1 MPYIR
6 HSIFL
11 ARHVQNKRLTPKHC
25 RLVGL
30 DGSASH
36 GSLDRVHHVRNRAV
50 SLGCREQH
58 DLTKTYASDPSRHY
72 YRSRYALYDLQSTL
86 SVSRPVILMNV
97 TNLLNCMRA
106 CQPLVEQHL
115 TTQQQRTQCQSHL
128 TSTEE
133 AFESWMRM
141 ARPHVISSL
150 DSLCRTEETGRRP
163 HTAPVDSNLAHR
175 VYYISLSLSRLHS
188 HME

>member
-1 MPYIR
+1 MSTMSEIELYL
-6 HSIFL
+6 SGV
-11 ARHVQNKRLTPKHC
+11 ARMWTWLFYLYQC
-25 RLVGL
+25 RGDELWCA
-30 DGSASH
+30 DKFT
-36 GSLDRVHHVRNRAV
+36 SLRTSCIDK
-50 SLGCREQH
+50 LPTQH

-72 YRSRYALYDLQSTL
+72 YRSRYALYDLQSAL
-86 SVSRPVILMNV
+86 SVSRPVVLMNV
-97 TNLLNCMRA
+97 TNLLKCMRA

-141 ARPHVISSL
+141 ARPHVIPSL

-163 HTAPVDSNLAHR
+163 HTAPVDSNLPHR
-175 VYYISLSLSRLHS
+175 VYYISLLLSRLHS